1 MFKKQLDLKI
11 IYIGDPAQLKPVK
24 DKDISP
30 VFRKGEKIQLTK
42 VERTGDNPILEEST
56 NLRNGK
62 DFNYQTKITPKGG
75 VEYLADYNRMNQVIG
90 ENFSSKEFD
99 KNKLFFRILS
109 GTNQKAAEYN
119 QLVRSLLFDTDEQIV
134 VGDVLMGY
142 NNFDVDYQTKEP
154 VIINSGD
161 YQVVD
166 LKKGEKVISAG
177 TESLTFAGYYVTLK
191 NLMNDQDSL
200 KNVFVADINE
210 DVQKIY
216 KFLKVIADYN
226 IAGARAKAAG
236 DMRTAASMFQSA
248 RAVEAQIAFMR
259 SLFDSAGKVK
269 LKKTLDYGYAHTI
282 HKSQGGTYNRV
293 MVLADTI
300 DSFKDEATKQQLKY
314 VAMSRA
320 SEMVYIATNHELKEP
335 IVTEEAQEM
344 ASEIESEEAPIST
357 IRDFYNSL
365 TEEEKAKFGT
375 EEDLMREYNEIP
387 FPMSEKDFVDQ
398 KICKK

>member
-1 MFKKQLDLKI
+1 
-11 IYIGDPAQLKPVK
+11 
-24 DKDISP
+24 
-30 VFRKGEKIQLTK
+30 
-42 VERTGDNPILEEST
+42 
-56 NLRNGK
+56 
-62 DFNYQTKITPKGG
+62 
-75 VEYLADYNRMNQVIG
+75 
-90 ENFSSKEFD
+90 
-99 KNKLFFRILS
+99 
-109 GTNQKAAEYN
+109 
-119 QLVRSLLFDTDEQIV
+119 
-134 VGDVLMGY
+134 
-142 NNFDVDYQTKEP
+142 
-154 VIINSGD
+154 
-161 YQVVD
+161 
-166 LKKGEKVISAG
+166 
-177 TESLTFAGYYVTLK
+177 
-191 NLMNDQDSL
+191 MNDQDSL

-293 MVLADTI
+293 LVLADTI

-344 ASEIESEEAPIST
+344 ASEMESEEAPIST